1 MRYRSLGKTGL
12 KVSEVGFGVWTVST
26 TWWGIKDGKL
36 GLDLLKRA
44 YDLGITFYDTADVYG
59 KGRGEII
66 LAEAFQ
72 GMRDRVVI
80 ATKFGYD
87 IYTHPGERTGHSEL
101 PQKWDPAFI
110 RFACEE
116 SLKRLNTDY
125 IDLYQLH
132 NPRMEA
138 ILNDGIFETLERLK
152 EEGKIR
158 AYGTALGPDIGW
170 YEEGVASI
178 KRGDLSSVQI
188 IYNLLEQE
196 PSKGFFPLATGT
208 DTSFIVRVPHASGL
222 LDGSYDPS
230 KPYDKSDHRSHRPR
244 EWMAAG
250 LRAAKRLEFLME
262 KGRTMGQAAILF
274 SLSQPAVA
282 TVLPN
287 ITTLG
292 NLEEFAGASDSPPL
306 SGEELKKI
314 DQIWE
319 ETKESLA
326 QPFSDSRNKPT
337 PIVT

>member
-12 KVSEVGFGVWTVST
+12 NVSEVGFGVWTVST
-26 TWWGIKDGKL
+26 TWWGVTDDTL

-59 KGRGEII
+59 KGKGETI

-87 IYTHPGERTGHSEL
+87 IYTYPGERTGHSEL
-101 PQKWDPAFI
+101 PQRWDPAFI

-178 KRGDLSSVQI
+178 KRGDCASVQI

-196 PSKGFFPLATGT
+196 PADGLFPVASGT
-208 DTSFIVRVPHASGL
+208 DVMFIVRVPHASGL

-230 KPYDKSDHRSHRPR
+230 KAYDRSDHRSHRKR
-244 EWMAAG
+244 EWMEAG
-250 LRAAKRLEFLME
+250 FQAAKRFGFLRE
-262 KGRTMGQAAILF
+262 RGRTMGQAAILF
-274 SLSQPAVA
+274 ALAQPMVA

-287 ITTLG
+287 ITTVE
-292 NLEEFAGASDSPPL
+292 NLEEFARASEGPPL
-306 SGEELKKI
+306 SEEELKKI

-337 PIVT
+337 PIAA